1 MSYFVESSISTVD
14 WRAASSRGGESE
26 TQGSASWRGDH
37 TFSSKVAGF
46 SLRNFIEPEIESA
59 NPHLSKHEIQSLAL
73 KKFEQRLKQDLSF
86 EHQETSHQDSTVYW
100 TVIEGKNGKKELA
113 TKYGDELI
121 TLSQLWEH
129 TKEYAQH
136 IGNPRAYNKEEAR
149 SQIAMQDA
157 FINGHASGFVSIL
170 SHPDSV
176 RYVQLW
182 EKMPTGEIASK
193 QIDLYATT
201 GRDFTHKE
209 GEAFIN
215 RLTQY
220 HETIGTSLKY
230 EDISYA
236 HVLFTCG
243 AVTVDEIKTIAVAH
257 AFTSEPRVL
266 SLRTDMVSGIALKV
280 AKDIQETAAYLGEN
294 FHTYIQK
301 KAESI
306 NTWYVQKKE
315 NMAVEHHKVQAVIS
329 SKGAVREVLKPLKAP
344 ETVKKLAIPE
354 KLVHDVFSEWAFEQT
369 VISYASLHEELAI
382 SALQIV
388 LFSPFVVSENVRA
401 ENSLIHVKQGER
413 SERMS
418 VTKNETYDVRE
429 TVESVLVF
437 LQKIFGDKN
446 IASHFKEENVQAFI
460 IDGDTTQTPIR
471 FSVEEKTKDAES
483 IESGILFILQSLSY
497 LAMGSFD
504 IVPRIGLEEN
514 IDISLYSDK
523 VNQFAPSEKRIRQE
537 YNRVIFGVVI
547 WMILQGFDRSTKSG
561 KVIDVDVST
570 QDQRDT
576 REIKPNEIFSTTP
589 WVLLSIIWYLSQ
601 LKEAGM
607 AQAPSPLPVKKQ
619 KKVAPSQ
626 FPLSGVIYSFFMIE
640 Y

>member
-1 MSYFVESSISTVD
+1 
-14 WRAASSRGGESE
+14 
-26 TQGSASWRGDH
+26 
-37 TFSSKVAGF
+37 
-46 SLRNFIEPEIESA
+46 
-59 NPHLSKHEIQSLAL
+59 
-73 KKFEQRLKQDLSF
+73 
-86 EHQETSHQDSTVYW
+86 
-100 TVIEGKNGKKELA
+100 
-113 TKYGDELI
+113 
-121 TLSQLWEH
+121 
-129 TKEYAQH
+129 
-136 IGNPRAYNKEEAR
+136 
-149 SQIAMQDA
+149 
-157 FINGHASGFVSIL
+157 
-170 SHPDSV
+170 
-176 RYVQLW
+176 
-182 EKMPTGEIASK
+182 
-193 QIDLYATT
+193 
-201 GRDFTHKE
+201 
-209 GEAFIN
+209 
-215 RLTQY
+215 
-220 HETIGTSLKY
+220 
-230 EDISYA
+230 
-236 HVLFTCG
+236 
-243 AVTVDEIKTIAVAH
+243 
-257 AFTSEPRVL
+257 
-266 SLRTDMVSGIALKV
+266 
-280 AKDIQETAAYLGEN
+280 
-294 FHTYIQK
+294 
-301 KAESI
+301 
-306 NTWYVQKKE
+306 
-315 NMAVEHHKVQAVIS
+315 MAVEHHKVQAVIS

-576 REIKPNEIFSTTP
+576 REIKPNEIFFDNTMGIIVYNLVFIAVKRGGNGTSAFSFTSKKTEKSRTIS
-589 WVLLSIIWYLSQ
+589 VSIVRRYIFLFHDRILKDTIHLS
-601 LKEAGM
+601 
-607 AQAPSPLPVKKQ
+607 
-619 KKVAPSQ
+619 
-626 FPLSGVIYSFFMIE
+626 
-640 Y
+640 